1 MYFCALK
8 KIIKV
13 MALEIS
19 NIPVLEGQLA
29 ESFIEKAEKA
39 EKERGTVDMSEQ
51 RRMMHVILNRSK

>member
-1 MYFCALK
+1 
-8 KIIKV
+8 